1 MKNHLF
7 SRAIGALGGLAALA
21 WAAQCHAVEPG
32 DTDPHQPG
40 AAAGAPLAL
49 LPPPGFYFV
58 NNFNYVSGSLN
69 DGNGNVNKFPAHT
82 AVNVTA
88 YVEIPVLTWSS
99 PFHILGAQYGATLL
113 QPIVTN
119 SATTTSAATHGVPV
133 TTSKTGLDN
142 LAISPMI
149 LSWRLPA
156 GLFAAVSIPI
166 AFGNTG
172 DNEANAK
179 GGTTV
184 TPHNAADY
192 WIFSPSA
199 YFAWFNGHGTQLSLN
214 AEYDIQTKDNNF
226 LNVAGSKLSY
236 QSGDFLTLDFGAL
249 QTLPGAYHKWSVGIV
264 GSFATQ
270 TTDDTVSGNPVAL
283 GLVGAAPGRVPANF
297 LGLGNSAGNR
307 FQSLALGPSVFY
319 EFGPIV
325 MNLYLTRDLYAK
337 NTAQL
342 TTFWWAIAIPLC
354 VKRAAPDK

>member
-1 MKNHLF
+1 MKNLAF
-7 SRAIGALGGLAALA
+7 SRAVCALAGLASLA

-40 AAAGAPLAL
+40 AAAGAPLAA

-58 NNFNYVSGSLN
+58 NNFNYVSGSLD
-69 DGNGNVNKFPAHT
+69 DGNGNVNKAPAHT

-119 SATTTSAATHGVPV
+119 SATTTSVSPITHSLTSV
-133 TTSKTGLDN
+133 TTNKTGLDN
-142 LAISPMI
+142 TAFSPLV
-149 LSWRLPA
+149 LSWHLPA
-156 GLFAAVSIPI
+156 GFFAAISTPI
-166 AFGNTG
+166 AIDDG
-172 DNEANAK
+172 DNEAHAK
-179 GGTTV
+179 GGTSV

-199 YFAWFNGHGTQLSLN
+199 YLAWFNGHGTQLSVN

-226 LNVAGSKLSY
+226 LNVGGSQISY

-249 QTLPGAYHKWSVGIV
+249 QTLPGVYHKWSVGIV

-270 TTDDTVSGNPVAL
+270 TTDDTLSGNPAAL
-283 GLVGAAPGRVPANF
+283 AAVGAAPGRVPANF
-297 LGLGNSAGNR
+297 LNLGNSAGNR
-307 FQSLALGPSVFY
+307 FQSLSLGPSVFY

-325 MNLYLTRDLYAK
+325 MNLYYTRDLFAK
-337 NTAQL
+337 NTAS
-342 TTFWWAIAIPLC
+342 TSTVWFAFAIPL
-354 VKRAAPDK
+354 

>member
-1 MKNHLF
+1 MKNLAF
-7 SRAIGALGGLAALA
+7 SRAVGALAGLAALA
-21 WAAQCHAVEPG
+21 WAAQSHAVEPG

-40 AAAGAPLAL
+40 AAAGAPLAA
-49 LPPPGFYFV
+49 LPPPGVYFI

-69 DGNGNVNKFPAHT
+69 DGNGNVNKAPTHT

-99 PFHILGAQYGATLL
+99 PFHILGAQYGATIL
-113 QPIVTN
+113 QPIVSS
-119 SATTTSAATHGVPV
+119 SATTTQFVPGRGLV
-133 TTSKTGLDN
+133 TKTTSKTGLDN

-214 AEYDIQTKDNNF
+214 AEYDIQTKDDNF
-226 LNVAGSKLSY
+226 LNVGGSKIAY

-264 GSFATQ
+264 GSFAIQ
-270 TTDDTVSGNPVAL
+270 TTDDRLSGNPLAL
-283 GLVGAAPGRVPANF
+283 GAIGAAPGRVPANF
-297 LGLGNSAGNR
+297 LNLGNSAGNR
-307 FQSLALGPSVFY
+307 FESLALGPSIFY
-319 EFGPIV
+319 EFGPV
-325 MNLYLTRDLYAK
+325 VANLYYTRDLYAK
-337 NTAQL
+337 NTAS
-342 TTFWWAIAIPLC
+342 TSTIWFAFAIPL
-354 VKRAAPDK
+354 